1 MPGRL
6 FVISGPSGSGKT
18 SLCAA
23 WLLRKPRLK
32 LSISCTTRS
41 PRPGEVDGRE
51 YHFLGIREF
60 ERLRNEGAF
69 LESAKVHGNYYG
81 TRASDV
87 ETMLAQGFD
96 VLLEIDWQGAEQVA
110 ARCPECRR
118 IFILPPSLAALRQ
131 RLENRG
137 QDDARIIGARVTAAG
152 EEMAH
157 ADEAHFQVI
166 NDDFDQALNDL
177 LAIYQLD

>member
-23 WLLRKPRLK
+23 WLAREPRLK
-32 LSISCTTRS
+32 LSISCTTRL

-51 YHFLGIREF
+51 YHFLGISEF
-60 ERLRNEGAF
+60 ERLNNEGAF

-87 ETMLAQGFD
+87 KAMLAQDFD
-96 VLLEIDWQGAEQVA
+96 TLLEIDWQGAAQVA
-110 ARCPECRR
+110 TQCPGCRR
-118 IFILPPSLAALRQ
+118 IFILPPSLAVLRQ
-131 RLENRG
+131 RLESRG
-137 QDDARIIGARVTAAG
+137 QDDARIIDARVTAA
-152 EEMAH
+152 EEEIAH
-157 ADEAHFQVI
+157 ADEAHFQLI
-166 NDDFDQALNDL
+166 NDDFVRALNDL